1 MHQPLKAESRRV
13 FLFRVIYQILEDE
26 VNQCSFRSM
35 ENYLNNESSSSED
48 DSKRGRPAL
57 FRALNVGLPD
67 LFGGGVTKCRLGF

>member
-1 MHQPLKAESRRV
+1 
-13 FLFRVIYQILEDE
+13 
-26 VNQCSFRSM
+26 M

-67 LFGGGVTKCRLGF
+67 LFGGGVTKFRLGFWALE